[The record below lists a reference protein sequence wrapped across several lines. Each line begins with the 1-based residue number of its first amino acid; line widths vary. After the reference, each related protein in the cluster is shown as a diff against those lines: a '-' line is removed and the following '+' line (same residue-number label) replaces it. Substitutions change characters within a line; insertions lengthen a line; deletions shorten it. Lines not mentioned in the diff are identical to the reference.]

1 MLWRG
6 RDAPEGREHWPLR
19 MLSDKLLE
27 LGVVDAPVSYEMVR
41 DRLQKNELKPWLKQQ
56 WCIPTVGADFVLRM
70 EDVLDLYAE
79 PFKPCL
85 PVFCFD
91 ERPCILRADTRPS
104 LPMKPGQLTR

>member
-1 MLWRG
+1 
-6 RDAPEGREHWPLR
+6 